1 MRNSTCKRFLG
12 TYWKCTKRHGG
23 MHTLSLL
30 QCEFT
35 TISVKGLND
44 TNTKWFETLA
54 WDLRLHLLM
63 MRNIRNEREEAT
75 ATKLHPHALNSFQMK
90 ELHVGCFG
98 ISSLPSP
105 PFCSLF
111 PGFYSAKADMVIYC
125 GHPSLVLIHHRPVA
139 RRSWQQLFAFE
150 FNRGAVSQRR
160 QVKSITNTLLS
171 HRIINQRQER

>member
-1 MRNSTCKRFLG
+1 MKSAQRYPSVSHGTHTPRLLGPLLVRPITNSTSSTFLIFILCHHHQG
-12 TYWKCTKRHGG
+12 RGNNNKTVFK
-23 MHTLSLL
+23 
-30 QCEFT
+30 
-35 TISVKGLND
+35 I
-44 TNTKWFETLA
+44 
-54 WDLRLHLLM
+54 
-63 MRNIRNEREEAT
+63 
-75 ATKLHPHALNSFQMK
+75 K
-90 ELHVGCFG
+90 ELHAWCFG
-98 ISSLPSP
+98 IFFLPSP